1 MSRITSTTL
10 RRTMRHNRVRAKVSG
25 TATRPRLCVFKS
37 NKFTYASLVNDEIHK
52 TLVTISSVK
61 TKVKPTKDNPF
72 RKVAEATS
80 IGEQLAAWAKKEGIT
95 TVVFDRAGF
104 RYTGRIKA
112 VAEGARAGGLTF

>member
-1 MSRITSTTL
+1 MSRITSTKL

-37 NKFTYASLVNDEIHK
+37 NKFTYASLVNDDLNK

-72 RKVAEATS
+72 RKVAEATA
-80 IGEQLAAWAKKEGIT
+80 IGEQLATWAKKEGIT
-95 TVVFDRAGF
+95 EAVFDRAGF
-104 RYTGRIKA
+104 RYTGRVKA
-112 VAEGARAGGLTF
+112 VAEGARAGGLIF